1 MSRWFSGRRADAA
14 VAHLRT
20 TLDRGWSLPHILA
33 AAAVLLIPTA
43 VNGRPG
49 MFFDTLDYLH
59 SGEAAWRMLGVTFPG
74 LDLTPAT
81 EQARQQLG
89 VMQGMAASRS
99 AAYGGIVYPLWR
111 VGGLWLVSAVQA
123 CAAAAIVYAFTRAAF
138 GRRDRLAYWGV
149 IAGLTLASSLPFYC
163 GFAMP
168 DVSAGL
174 AAVSLTTLAVYP
186 GALPRIARR
195 ALFATATLALC
206 MHTSNVLLAC
216 ALVAAAALVGG
227 WLARRPWGAVR
238 SAAWTAS
245 AVALSLALFVA
256 YGAVVRR
263 ETGRTLGVAPPFL
276 TARVLQDGPGR
287 DYLKWSCDRGDRW
300 ALCAYRTRRLTS
312 VDDILWSRDPHKGV
326 YGAVTPAERRRL
338 SAEDHGFALATLLH
352 EPLRQ
357 AAASAR
363 NAMLTLGALGL
374 REPMDGPFKYLRDG
388 YWVHTAMPWVMPG
401 AAKCD
406 RDIAACRP
414 RLNAAA
420 LRVVD
425 TAAMLAAVG
434 FLLWRLTR
442 RDVRAVLAAPG
453 RELTVEGRLVA
464 AALLL
469 AAVVVINAGVCG
481 VISGPY
487 SRYQARVAWIA
498 PLVALTTLARLG
510 FRSKPLQH
518 KEEPAGVGEP

>member
-1 MSRWFSGRRADAA
+1 MSGAAGRLRAALAA
-14 VAHLRT
+14 WRDL
-20 TLDRGWSLPHILA
+20 LGRGWSLPHILL
-33 AAAVLLIPTA
+33 AAAVLLVPTA

-59 SGEAAWRMLGVTFPG
+59 SGEAAWRMLGVTFGG
-74 LDLTPAT
+74 LDLTPPT

-123 CAAAAIVYAFTRAAF
+123 VAAAAIVYAFTRAAL
-138 GRRDRLAYWGV
+138 GRRDRLAYFGV
-149 IAGLTLASSLPFYC
+149 IVALTLASSLPFYC

-186 GALPRIARR
+186 GALPRTARR

-206 MHTSNVLLAC
+206 MHASNVLLAC

-245 AVALSLALFVA
+245 AVGLSLALFVA

-287 DYLKWSCDRGDRW
+287 DYLNWSCDRGGGW

-326 YGAVTPAERRRL
+326 YGAVAPAERQRL
-338 SAEDHGFALATLLH
+338 SAEDRRFALATLLH
-352 EPLRQ
+352 EPVRQ
-357 AAASAR
+357 ASASMLNAAA
-363 NAMLTLGALGL
+363 TLGALGL
-374 REPMDGPFKYLRDG
+374 REPLDGPFKYLRDG
-388 YWVHTAMPWVMPG
+388 YWIHTAMPWIMPG
-401 AAKCD
+401 AARCD

-414 RLNAAA
+414 RLSAAA

-442 RDVRAVLAAPG
+442 RDVRDVLAAPG

-469 AAVVVINAGVCG
+469 VAVVVINAGVCG

-487 SRYQARVAWIA
+487 ARYQARVAWVV
-498 PLVALTTLARLG
+498 PLVALIALARLG
-510 FRSKPLQH
+510 PRAKPLPRKAQA
-518 KEEPAGVGEP
+518 AGAGEP

>member
-1 MSRWFSGRRADAA
+1 MSGRRAR
-14 VAHLRT
+14 LREA
-20 TLDRGWSLPHILA
+20 LNVGWSLPHILL

-59 SGEAAWRMLGVTFPG
+59 SGEAAWKLVGVTLPG
-74 LDLTPAT
+74 LNLTPPT
-81 EQARQQLG
+81 EQARQQLE
-89 VMQGMAASRS
+89 VMRGMASSRS

-111 VGGLWLVSAVQA
+111 IGGLWLVSAVQA
-123 CAAAAIVYAFTRAAF
+123 CAAAAIVYAFVRAAC
-138 GRRDRLAYWGV
+138 GRRERAAYWGV
-149 IAGLTLASSLPFYC
+149 VAGLTLFSSLPFFC

-186 GALPRIARR
+186 GALPRLARR

-206 MHTSNVLLAC
+206 MHTSNVLLAI
-216 ALVAAAALVGG
+216 ALVAVAALVGG

-245 AVALSLALFVA
+245 AVALSLVLFVI
-256 YGAVVRR
+256 YGAVVRG

-287 DYLKWSCDRGDRW
+287 EYLQWSCDHGGRW
-300 ALCAYRTRRLTS
+300 ALCAYRTRHLTS

-326 YGAVTPAERRRL
+326 YGAVTPAERTRL
-338 SAEDHGFALATLLH
+338 AVQDTRFALASTLH
-352 EPLRQ
+352 DPLGQ

-363 NAMLTLGALGL
+363 NALLTLGALGL
-374 REPMDGPFKYLRDG
+374 KEPLEGPFKYLRDG
-388 YWVHTAMPWVMPG
+388 FWVHTAMPWIMPG

-406 RDIAACRP
+406 ADIAACHP
-414 RLNAAA
+414 RLDFAAWRA
-420 LRVVD
+420 ID
-425 TAAMLAAVG
+425 TAAMLAAVA

-442 RDVRAVLAAPG
+442 RDVCTALRAPD
-453 RELTVEGRLVA
+453 REMSVEVRFVA

-469 AAVVVINAGVCG
+469 AAIVVINAVVCG

-487 SRYQARVAWIA
+487 SRYQARVAWVI
-498 PLVALTTLARLG
+498 PLVALTLVARLG
-510 FRSKPLQH
+510 WCAPAAAADGRARS
-518 KEEPAGVGEP
+518 A